1 MWELVSLADRPYN
14 GLPKVNFWIN
24 PIFLSHCLSFF
35 QYIYIYLYVYLS
47 FSSWTNF
54 DYNRGLFYDLKLFD
68 NIRSSLFTLFNFSSA
83 NKEEKREKKKK
94 KSCLIGFKYTACWE
108 HVPTIAICKQT
119 VNWHTWDIC
128 LSVYLAVCLSVYL
141 NNYLSV
147 FLSIC
152 LSGYLK
158 LSI

>member
-54 DYNRGLFYDLKLFD
+54 DYNRGLFYDLKLFE
-68 NIRSSLFTLFNFSSA
+68 NIQSSLFTLL
-83 NKEEKREKKKK
+83 KKIMFDWVKIY
-94 KSCLIGFKYTACWE
+94 SLLGDNY
-108 HVPTIAICKQT
+108 VPTIAICKQT